1 MSYFR
6 VIIHRKAVKE
16 LKHLP
21 KDIQARI
28 IEALKEMKY
37 SPFSGDVR
45 KIRGEEAYRRRIGDY
60 RIEFI
65 LDLEERTIAILRIS
79 HRRKAYKK

>member
-16 LKHLP
+16 LKRLP
-21 KDIQARI
+21 KVVQSRI
-28 IEALKEMKY
+28 LEALKEMES
-37 SPFSGDVR
+37 SPFAGDVR

-60 RIEFI
+60 RVEFI
-65 LDLEERTIAILRIS
+65 LDLEERTIAILRIL

>member
-21 KDIQARI
+21 KDVQARI
-28 IEALKEMKY
+28 LEALKEMES
-37 SPFSGDVR
+37 SPFAGDVR

>member
-1 MSYFR
+1 MSEFK

-16 LKHLP
+16 LKSLP
-21 KDIQARI
+21 KDIQSMI
-28 IEALKEMKY
+28 MEALKEMRS
-37 SPFSGDVR
+37 SPFAGDVR

-65 LDLEERTIAILRIS
+65 LDLEEKTIAILRIS

>member
-1 MSYFR
+1 MES
-6 VIIHRKAVKE
+6 
-16 LKHLP
+16 
-21 KDIQARI
+21 
-28 IEALKEMKY
+28 
-37 SPFSGDVR
+37 SPFAGDVR

-60 RIEFI
+60 RVEFI

>member
-21 KDIQARI
+21 KDFQTRI
-28 IEALKEMKY
+28 LEALKEMES
-37 SPFSGDVR
+37 SPFAGDIR

-60 RIEFI
+60 RMEFI
-65 LDLEERTIAILRIS
+65 LDLEERTIAILRIL

>member
-21 KDIQARI
+21 KGIQAGI
-28 IEALKEMKY
+28 LEFLKEIE
-37 SPFSGDVR
+37 SAPFAGDVR
-45 KIRGEEAYRRRIGDY
+45 KIKGNKP
-60 RIEFI
+60 
-65 LDLEERTIAILRIS
+65 LEICN
-79 HRRKAYKK
+79 